1 MVAQSGGTAAD
12 GERRFESRNSF
23 FPTVSF
29 RPNEKVLFLPQYTPA
44 EMKHPLLIV
53 VLLAYMLSACTPK
66 RHHDV
71 DFYYW
76 KSKCEIGETECEYFN
91 QLGSKRLFVRLF
103 DVDVEAGKAVLV
115 GPIQAFSKEQLPND
129 STEVIPVVFIT
140 NQTFLD
146 YVDEDAVEQLA
157 FNVFMGIE
165 HYMGKAEV
173 GYDEIQID
181 CDWTQRTKDP
191 YFRFLKKLSEKSGRN
206 ISSTLRLHQ
215 IRDYQKTG
223 VPPVERGS
231 LMCYATSSPLEGDTR
246 NSILDL
252 ELLKAYTA
260 NINEYPSD
268 FDVIL
273 PIYSLGIVTNHVG
286 EVKLINGL
294 TEDDPQTPMFEKTG
308 DNQYLVKEDGFLRGM
323 YVNSGFT
330 VKVEAITPEL
340 LAEAK
345 QYLDR
350 QIDRDFTWVYF
361 HLSQGFL
368 TRYSMD
374 NLK

>member
-1 MVAQSGGTAAD
+1 M
-12 GERRFESRNSF
+12 RLR
-23 FPTVSF
+23 
-29 RPNEKVLFLPQYTPA
+29 
-44 EMKHPLLIV
+44 PLL
-53 VLLAYMLSACTPK
+53 LTALFALMFSACTQK

-76 KSKCEIGETECEYFN
+76 KSKCAIGETECEYFG
-91 QLGSKRLFVRLF
+91 QLESKRLFVRLF
-103 DVDVEAGKAVLV
+103 DVDVESGKAVVV
-115 GPIQAFSKEQLPND
+115 GPIQAFSKKQLPND
-129 STEVIPVVFIT
+129 SAKVIPVVFIT
-140 NQTFLD
+140 NPTFLD
-146 YVDEDAVEQLA
+146 YVSDSAVEKLA
-157 FNVFMGIE
+157 ANVSSTIAHIM
-165 HYMGKAEV
+165 EV
-173 GYDEIQID
+173 ADVAYDEIQID
-181 CDWTQRTKDP
+181 CDWTQRTKTP
-191 YFRFLKKLSEKSGRN
+191 YFRFLKQLAEQSGRS
-206 ISSTLRLHQ
+206 ISCTLRLHQ

-223 VPPVERGS
+223 VPPVSRGG

-246 NSILDL
+246 NSILDM

-260 NINEYPSD
+260 NINEYPLD

-273 PIYSLGIVTNHVG
+273 PIYSWGIVTNHVG

-294 TEDDPQTPMFEKTG
+294 TEEDLQMPMFEKTG

-345 QYLDR
+345 QYLDH
-350 QIDRDFTWVYF
+350 QIDRDFPWVYF

>member
-1 MVAQSGGTAAD
+1 MIVA
-12 GERRFESRNSF
+12 
-23 FPTVSF
+23 
-29 RPNEKVLFLPQYTPA
+29 LFAL
-44 EMKHPLLIV
+44 
-53 VLLAYMLSACTPK
+53 MLSACAPK
-66 RHHDV
+66 HHHDV

-76 KSKCEIGETECEYFN
+76 KSKCAIGETECEYFG
-91 QLGSKRLFVRLF
+91 QLESKRLFVRLF
-103 DVDVEAGKAVLV
+103 DVDVENRKAVVV
-115 GPIQAFSKEQLPND
+115 GPIQAFSKKQLPND
-129 STEVIPVVFIT
+129 SAKVIPVVFIT
-140 NQTFLD
+140 NPTFLD
-146 YVDEDAVEQLA
+146 YVSDSAVEKLA
-157 FNVFMGIE
+157 ANVSSTIAHIME
-165 HYMGKAEV
+165 SADV
-173 GYDEIQID
+173 AYDEIQID
-181 CDWTQRTKDP
+181 CDWTQRTKAP
-191 YFRFLKKLSEKSGRN
+191 YFRFLKQLAEQSGRS
-206 ISSTLRLHQ
+206 ISCTLRLHQ

-223 VPPVERGS
+223 VPPVSRGS

-246 NSILDL
+246 NSILDM

-260 NINEYPSD
+260 NINEYPLD

-273 PIYSLGIVTNHVG
+273 PIYSWGIVTNHVG

-294 TEDDPQTPMFEKTG
+294 TEDDLQTPMFEKTD

-330 VKVEAITPEL
+330 VKIEAITPEL

-345 QYLDR
+345 QYLDH
-350 QIDRDFTWVYF
+350 QIDRDFPWVYF

>member
-1 MVAQSGGTAAD
+1 MKLRYFLIIVFSTI
-12 GERRFESRNSF
+12 
-23 FPTVSF
+23 
-29 RPNEKVLFLPQYTPA
+29 VLF
-44 EMKHPLLIV
+44 
-53 VLLAYMLSACTPK
+53 ACTPK
-66 RHHDV
+66 RSHDV

-76 KSKCEIGETECEYFN
+76 KSKCTIGETERDYFN
-91 QLGSKRLFVRLF
+91 QLKSKRLFVGLF
-103 DVDVEAGKAVLV
+103 DVDIEGNKAFPV
-115 GPIQAFSKEQLPND
+115 GQIQAFGKDVLPND
-129 STEVIPVVFIT
+129 STKVIPVVFIT

-146 YVDEDAVEQLA
+146 YVNDSAVERLA
-157 FNVFMGIE
+157 ANVNSTIAHIMETAGV
-165 HYMGKAEV
+165 A
-173 GYDEIQID
+173 YDEIQID
-181 CDWTQRTKDP
+181 CDWTQRTKEP
-191 YFRFLKKLSEKSGRN
+191 YFRFLKQLADQSGHN
-206 ISSTLRLHQ
+206 ISCTLRLHQ

-246 NSILDL
+246 NSILDM
-252 ELLKAYTA
+252 ELLKAYTV
-260 NINEYPSD
+260 NINEYPLD

-273 PIYSLGIVTNHVG
+273 PIYSWGIVTNHVG

-294 TEDDPQTPMFEKTG
+294 TEDDLQTPMFEKTG
-308 DNQYLVKEDGFLRGM
+308 DNLFLVKEDGFLQGM

-330 VKVEAITPEL
+330 IKIETITPEL

-350 QIDRDFTWVYF
+350 QIGKDFAWVYF

-368 TRYSMD
+368 NRYTID

>member
-1 MVAQSGGTAAD
+1 MIVA
-12 GERRFESRNSF
+12 
-23 FPTVSF
+23 
-29 RPNEKVLFLPQYTPA
+29 LFAL
-44 EMKHPLLIV
+44 
-53 VLLAYMLSACTPK
+53 MLSACTPK
-66 RHHDV
+66 SHHDV

-76 KSKCEIGETECEYFN
+76 KSKCAIGETEREYFN
-91 QLGSKRLFVRLF
+91 QFDSKRLFVRLF

-115 GPIQAFSKEQLPND
+115 GPIQAFTKEQLPND
-129 STEVIPVVFIT
+129 SAKVIPVVFIT

-146 YVDEDAVEQLA
+146 YVTDSAVEKLA
-157 FNVFMGIE
+157 SNVSSTIGHIMETAGV
-165 HYMGKAEV
+165 A
-173 GYDEIQID
+173 YDEIQID
-181 CDWTQRTKDP
+181 CDWTQRTKAT
-191 YFRFLKKLSEKSGRN
+191 YFRFLKQLAEQSGHN
-206 ISSTLRLHQ
+206 ISCTLRLHQ

-223 VPPVERGS
+223 VPPVSRGG
-231 LMCYATSSPLEGDTR
+231 LMCYATSSPMENDTR
-246 NSILDL
+246 NSILDM

-260 NINEYPSD
+260 NINEYPLD

-273 PIYSLGIVTNHVG
+273 PIYSWGIVTNHVG

-294 TEDDPQTPMFEKTG
+294 TEDDLQTPMFEKTD

-330 VKVEAITPEL
+330 VKIEAITPEL

-345 QYLDR
+345 QYLDH
-350 QIDRDFTWVYF
+350 QIDRDFPWVYF

>member
-1 MVAQSGGTAAD
+1 MRLRSLILTA
-12 GERRFESRNSF
+12 
-23 FPTVSF
+23 
-29 RPNEKVLFLPQYTPA
+29 LFAL
-44 EMKHPLLIV
+44 
-53 VLLAYMLSACTPK
+53 MLSACTQK

-76 KSKCEIGETECEYFN
+76 KSKCAIGETEREHFN

-146 YVDEDAVEQLA
+146 YVSDSTVEKLA
-157 FNVFMGIE
+157 TNISSTIGHIMETAGV
-165 HYMGKAEV
+165 A
-173 GYDEIQID
+173 YDEIQID
-181 CDWTQRTKDP
+181 CDWTQRTKTP
-191 YFRFLKKLSEKSGRN
+191 YFRFLKQLAEQSGHN
-206 ISSTLRLHQ
+206 ISCTLRLHQ
-215 IRDYQKTG
+215 IRDHQKSG
-223 VPPVERGS
+223 VPPVSRGS
-231 LMCYATSSPLEGDTR
+231 LMCYATSSPMENDTR
-246 NSILDL
+246 NSILDM
-252 ELLKAYTA
+252 ELLKAYTT
-260 NINEYPSD
+260 NINEYPLD

-273 PIYSLGIVTNHVG
+273 PIYSWGVVTNHVG

-294 TEDDPQTPMFEKTG
+294 TENDLQTLMFEKTG
-308 DNQYLVKEDGFLRGM
+308 DNQYLVKEDGFLQGM
-323 YVNSGFT
+323 YVNRGFT

-340 LAEAK
+340 LAQAK
-345 QYLDR
+345 RYLDR

-368 TRYSMD
+368 TRYTMD